1 MIYKDSDNKM
11 PVVAILERML
21 ALAGP
26 DKRALIAHELRMM
39 RAGILAERE
48 ATALIDVHLKD
59 STRTA
64 VVHDL
69 RLVSNEGAAARI
81 DHLLIHRSRRFY
93 VLDTR
98 YFAHGL
104 KITEDSDFL
113 RWSEADKRHAPIPS
127 PFDALARQVSVLRD
141 ALEAFG
147 LDDAPVETLV
157 LLAPN
162 ARIERPRRFD
172 GDTMRVMRADQFLEK
187 LNNGVENAQ
196 ATALAKLHELNR
208 TRMSES
214 IGEIAQRL
222 IALHRPSTADTMAR
236 FGLRRDAAMPGHC
249 PPAPSAPP
257 AADSE
262 GDPPAPEQN
271 QALAAESMRST

>member
-26 DKRALIAHELRMM
+26 DKRPLITQELRMM

-48 ATALIDVHLKD
+48 ATALIDLYLKD

-69 RLVSNEGAAARI
+69 RLVSNEGAAAAI

-93 VLDTR
+93 LLNTR
-98 YFAHGL
+98 HFSHGL
-104 KITEDSDFL
+104 KITEDGEFL
-113 RWSEADKRHAPIPS
+113 RWSEADKRYDPIPS
-127 PFDALARQVSVLRD
+127 PFEALARQVSVLRD
-141 ALEAFG
+141 ALEAFD

-162 ARIERPRRFD
+162 ARIDRPRRFD
-172 GDTMRVMRADQFLEK
+172 SDSLRVMKADQFMEK
-187 LNNGVENAQ
+187 LNNGPENAQ
-196 ATALAKLHELNR
+196 VTTLAKLHELNR
-208 TRMSES
+208 TRMSAS
-214 IGEIAQRL
+214 IGDIAQRL

-236 FGLRRDAAMPGHC
+236 FGLRRDAALPG
-249 PPAPSAPP
+249 PRTPAPP
-257 AADSE
+257 AAENGS
-262 GDPPAPEQN
+262 APETQAQDEN
-271 QALAAESMRST
+271 QALAADSMRST

>member
-26 DKRALIAHELRMM
+26 DKRPLIAHELRMM

-48 ATALIDVHLKD
+48 ATGLIDVYLKD

-69 RLVSNEGAAARI
+69 RLVSNEGTAAQI
-81 DHLLIHRSRRFY
+81 DYLLIHRSRRFY
-93 VLDTR
+93 LLDTR
-98 YFAHGL
+98 HFADGL
-104 KITEDSDFL
+104 RITDDGEFL
-113 RWSEADKRHAPIPS
+113 RWSDADKGYAPVPS
-127 PFDALARQVSVLRD
+127 PLDALARQVPVLRD
-141 ALEAFG
+141 VLEPFG
-147 LDDAPVETLV
+147 LDDAPIDTVV

-162 ARIERPRRFD
+162 ARLDRPRRLD
-172 GDTMRVMRADQFLEK
+172 HMRVMKADQFMEK
-187 LNNGVENAQ
+187 LNNGIEGAQ
-196 ATALAKLHELNR
+196 LTALANLNR
-208 TRMSES
+208 TRMSDS
-214 IGEIAQRL
+214 IGDIAQRL

-236 FGLRRDAAMPGHC
+236 FGLRRDAAMPG
-249 PPAPSAPP
+249 PPATGTGSETRAPTQ
-257 AADSE
+257 D
-262 GDPPAPEQN
+262 

>member
-1 MIYKDSDNKM
+1 MIYKDSDNKL

-26 DKRALIAHELRMM
+26 DKRPLIAHELRMM

-48 ATALIDVHLKD
+48 AAGLIDAYLKD

-69 RLVSNEGAAARI
+69 RLVAEDGAAAQI

-93 VLDTR
+93 LLDTR
-98 YFAHGL
+98 HFTQGL
-104 KITEDSDFL
+104 KITEDGDFL
-113 RWSEADKRHAPIPS
+113 RWDEAAKRFEPLPS
-127 PFDALARQVSVLRD
+127 PLDALARQVSVLRD
-141 ALEAFG
+141 VLEPFG

-162 ARIERPRRFD
+162 ARIDRPRRFD
-172 GDTMRVMRADQFLEK
+172 STRVMKADQFLDK
-187 LNNGVENAQ
+187 LNNSADFAQ
-196 ATALAKLHELNR
+196 VTALGNLNR
-208 TRMSES
+208 TRMSDS
-214 IGEIAQRL
+214 IGDIAHKL

-236 FGLRRDAAMPGHC
+236 FGLRRAL
-249 PPAPSAPP
+249 PAPPPQP
-257 AADSE
+257 AARGAVEND
-262 GDPPAPEQN
+262 D
-271 QALAAESMRST
+271 QALAADSMRST